1 MCNRYK
7 HTQRYYIALLSLF
20 FEYLKSMSGSVAS
33 RTPKV
38 GSFTPLVIDVFIVAL
53 VSHQLVG

>member
-1 MCNRYK
+1 MCNRYE

-20 FEYLKSMSGSVAS
+20 FEYLKSMLRIVAS

-38 GSFTPLVIDVFIVAL
+38 GSFTPMVIDVFIVAL
-53 VSHQLVG
+53 VSH

>member
-7 HTQRYYIALLSLF
+7 HTQRYYIAFVVSV
-20 FEYLKSMSGSVAS
+20 FEYLKSMLEFVAS

-38 GSFTPLVIDVFIVAL
+38 GSFTPLVIDLFIVAL